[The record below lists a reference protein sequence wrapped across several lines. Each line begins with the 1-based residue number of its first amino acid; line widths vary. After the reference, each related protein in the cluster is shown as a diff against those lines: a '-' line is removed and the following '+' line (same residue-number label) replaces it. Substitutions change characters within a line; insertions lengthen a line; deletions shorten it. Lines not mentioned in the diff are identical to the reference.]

1 MQLFTLI
8 MSYLIWF
15 MFISSPVFPCGM
27 KGEDIFY
34 FYHGWQ
40 THWQLI
46 GHSCCEQKQ
55 FIFMILSNWNELRLL
70 VIRRAWG
77 YNSLFFYFLISKQSL
92 NYSSIATFSL
102 SFDKFSPFC
111 PPLFYL
117 QSISVVPATSSLPSI
132 PCLGSLWPWNNPL
145 TCGHPWT
152 GSTKKLLK
160 SVLICYSNKVSLPLN
175 LCVAF
180 VKLFTL
186 CVCIC
191 LKELFSRSLTD
202 SEMRSAPYEFPEDSP
217 IEQLEERR
225 QRLERQISQDV
236 K

>member
-1 MQLFTLI
+1 
-8 MSYLIWF
+8 
-15 MFISSPVFPCGM
+15 
-27 KGEDIFY
+27 
-34 FYHGWQ
+34 
-40 THWQLI
+40 
-46 GHSCCEQKQ
+46 
-55 FIFMILSNWNELRLL
+55 MILPNWNESLLL

-77 YNSLFFYFLISKQSL
+77 HNSLFFYFWVSKQSL
-92 NYSSIATFSL
+92 NYSSIATFSFHLINSPL
-102 SFDKFSPFC
+102 SA

-117 QSISVVPATSSLPSI
+117 QLISVVPATSSLPSI

-180 VKLFTL
+180 VMLFTL